1 MHGQPERAN
10 ALRGARQIAD
20 MINRAGPHVLI
31 DLNGHTKARAQ
42 PARPA
47 ACGPAASARCAAPF
61 SACRARVS
69 VLGPASGQGN
79 RMEILALRP
88 APIQVGSARG
98 GTAVH
103 ARARARRGCGA
114 AGAPGCAGRS
124 LAGGR
129 ARRGG
134 AQAGGASSCAGAD
147 ARVRGDVR
155 RGVCRLLCVGRGAAP
170 LPKVSSARPRSVPTR
185 ARVQVAL
192 PPEFSAHFSERS
204 DPPLPW
210 RSGPVLERRVQ

>member
-1 MHGQPERAN
+1 VHGQPERAN

-61 SACRARVS
+61 SACRALVS

-103 ARARARRGCGA
+103 ARARAPRVWR
-114 AGAPGCAGRS
+114 
-124 LAGGR
+124 GGR
-129 ARRGG
+129 ARLRWAFPRRG
-134 AQAGGASSCAGAD
+134 
-147 ARVRGDVR
+147 ARAPGWGSGRRRIFVR
-155 RGVCRLLCVGRGAAP
+155 RC
-170 LPKVSSARPRSVPTR
+170 
-185 ARVQVAL
+185 
-192 PPEFSAHFSERS
+192 
-204 DPPLPW
+204 
-210 RSGPVLERRVQ
+210 